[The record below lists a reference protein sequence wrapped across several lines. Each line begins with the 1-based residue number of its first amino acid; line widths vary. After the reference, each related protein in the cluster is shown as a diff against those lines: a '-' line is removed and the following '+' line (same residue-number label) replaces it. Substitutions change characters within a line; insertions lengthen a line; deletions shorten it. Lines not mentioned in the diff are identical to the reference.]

1 MRKLF
6 VAFIIIH
13 NFLIRSWNGDP
24 MEELGGGPKER
35 DDELNL
41 KIRVKNIIREDH
53 RLTVRGIGDTLV
65 RRKFSVK
72 RIL

>member
-1 MRKLF
+1 
-6 VAFIIIH
+6 
-13 NFLIRSWNGDP
+13 